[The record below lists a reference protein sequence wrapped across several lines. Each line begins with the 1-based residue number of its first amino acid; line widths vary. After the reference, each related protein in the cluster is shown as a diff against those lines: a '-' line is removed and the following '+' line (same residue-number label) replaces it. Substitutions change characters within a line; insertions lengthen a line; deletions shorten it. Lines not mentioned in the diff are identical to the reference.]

1 MTPAGEASSTST
13 MLKICR
19 NRRDVKVVVGKPP
32 QPVAGGEQ
40 LVPEVG
46 VVRDGGVGFQLL
58 SDPDLRAAHA
68 YGVAYRQEGK
78 SGLPVPAVFIVD
90 TDRHVQFEYV
100 NPRYQVRLGRDV
112 LLAAARGLA
121 H

>member
-1 MTPAGEASSTST
+1 M
-13 MLKICR
+13 
-19 NRRDVKVVVGKPP
+19 KVVVGKPP

-58 SDPDLRAAHA
+58 SDPDLRAVHA
-68 YGVAYRQEGK
+68 YDVAYRQEGK